1 MATYEVRIEI
11 GGGSLTTEIEIDEES
26 PYYQPTEQH
35 IYNEIMD
42 SLMLEWDKVS
52 D

>member
-1 MATYEVRIEI
+1 MDYDTYEVRIELE
-11 GGGSLTTEIEIDEES
+11 GHSLTTEMEILQD
-26 PYYQPTEQH
+26 YRGNEQA

-42 SLMLEWDKVS
+42 SLMLEWDLVE